1 MKFYTEEN
9 ALIVHSGHETLRI
22 EPWGQDSL
30 RVRATL
36 NPELEP
42 GDWILTRPE
51 AARAD
56 IDLEGP
62 VARITNGH
70 LQARVGEAGVL
81 TFYKDGRQILH
92 EFRRNYNGSETEQSI
107 ALKIDPREFKGI
119 LGGHWRLTARF
130 DSDDSE
136 HFYGMGQYQQPYMD
150 LKGCI
155 LDLGQRNSQISVPFV
170 LSSSGYG
177 LLWNNPSIG
186 RASFARNLTEFTSDC
201 TKQLDYWICAA
212 QTPKDIIRTYTG
224 LTGRAPMMPEH
235 LLGLWQCKL
244 RYRTQEE
251 VLEVARRYHELNIPV
266 DVIVIDFFHW
276 TRQGDWSF
284 DPEYWPDVK
293 GMCDELHSYGMKV
306 MVSVWPTV
314 DKKSSRF
321 WEMKELGYLM
331 QTEQGS
337 FQTYDFQGDCAE
349 VDVFNPE
356 ARKYFWNACRENYYD
371 KGIDMFWLDNIEPDL
386 AVYDYQNFR
395 YYGGT
400 HLEIGNL
407 YPQLVAK
414 AFHDGLKEAGS
425 EDLCLLCR
433 CGWAGNARYGTLI
446 WSGDIQSNFRTLETQ
461 VMQGLNM
468 GIAGIPWWT
477 TDIGGFMTDD
487 YHDPAFIELLLR
499 WFAWAVFTPVL
510 RMHGTRGPLDIE
522 PLSDKDY
529 GGGYLYTGHDNEL
542 WSYGPEA
549 MEIMKKFL
557 KIRLELKPYL
567 TELYREA
574 SETGLPLMRAMMLEF
589 PEDEQCWHLTDQY
602 MLGSRLLVAP
612 VVHQNQTERSVYL
625 PEGTWRDY
633 FDGTLYQGSRTI
645 IVKTPIDRIPVF
657 EKHQSAC

>member
-1 MKFYTEEN
+1 
-9 ALIVHSGHETLRI
+9 
-22 EPWGQDSL
+22 
-30 RVRATL
+30 
-36 NPELEP
+36 
-42 GDWILTRPE
+42 
-51 AARAD
+51 
-56 IDLEGP
+56 
-62 VARITNGH
+62 
-70 LQARVGEAGVL
+70 
-81 TFYKDGRQILH
+81 
-92 EFRRNYNGSETEQSI
+92 
-107 ALKIDPREFKGI
+107 
-119 LGGHWRLTARF
+119 
-130 DSDDSE
+130 
-136 HFYGMGQYQQPYMD
+136 
-150 LKGCI
+150 
-155 LDLGQRNSQISVPFV
+155 
-170 LSSSGYG
+170 
-177 LLWNNPSIG
+177 
-186 RASFARNLTEFTSDC
+186 
-201 TKQLDYWICAA
+201 
-212 QTPKDIIRTYTG
+212 
-224 LTGRAPMMPEH
+224 
-235 LLGLWQCKL
+235 
-244 RYRTQEE
+244 
-251 VLEVARRYHELNIPV
+251 
-266 DVIVIDFFHW
+266 
-276 TRQGDWSF
+276 
-284 DPEYWPDVK
+284 
-293 GMCDELHSYGMKV
+293 
-306 MVSVWPTV
+306 
-314 DKKSSRF
+314 
-321 WEMKELGYLM
+321 M

-425 EDLCLLCR
+425 KDLCLLCR

-645 IVKTPIDRIPVF
+645 TVKTPIDRIPVF

>member
-155 LDLGQRNSQISVPFV
+155 LDRGQRNSQISVPFV

>member
-425 EDLCLLCR
+425 KDLCLLCR

-645 IVKTPIDRIPVF
+645 TVKTPIDRIPVF

>member
-42 GDWILTRPE
+42 GDWILARPE

>member
-186 RASFARNLTEFTSDC
+186 RARFARNLTEFTSDC

-425 EDLCLLCR
+425 KDLCLLCR

-645 IVKTPIDRIPVF
+645 TVKTPIDRIPVF

>member
-356 ARKYFWNACRENYYD
+356 ARMYFWNACRENYYD

-425 EDLCLLCR
+425 KDLCLLCR

-645 IVKTPIDRIPVF
+645 TVKTPIDRIPVF

>member
-136 HFYGMGQYQQPYMD
+136 HFYGMGQYQEPYMD

-425 EDLCLLCR
+425 KDLCLLCR

-645 IVKTPIDRIPVF
+645 TVKTPIDRIPVF

>member
-42 GDWILTRPE
+42 GDWILARPE

-510 RMHGTRGPLDIE
+510 RMHGTRGPLDIK

-645 IVKTPIDRIPVF
+645 TVKTPIDRIPVF

>member
-42 GDWILTRPE
+42 GDWILARPE

-645 IVKTPIDRIPVF
+645 TVKTPIDRIPVF

>member
-51 AARAD
+51 VARAD

-425 EDLCLLCR
+425 KDLCLLCR

-645 IVKTPIDRIPVF
+645 TVKTPIDRIPVF

>member
-276 TRQGDWSF
+276 TRQVDWSF

-425 EDLCLLCR
+425 KDLCLLCR

-645 IVKTPIDRIPVF
+645 TVKTPIDRIPVF

>member
-107 ALKIDPREFKGI
+107 VLKIDPREFKGI

-425 EDLCLLCR
+425 KDLCLLCR

-645 IVKTPIDRIPVF
+645 TVKTPIDRIPVF

>member
-136 HFYGMGQYQQPYMD
+136 HFYGMGQYQQPYID

-425 EDLCLLCR
+425 KDLCLLCR

-589 PEDEQCWHLTDQY
+589 PEDEQCWPLTDQY

-645 IVKTPIDRIPVF
+645 TVKTPIDRIPVF

>member
-42 GDWILTRPE
+42 GDWILARPE

-224 LTGRAPMMPEH
+224 LTARAPMMPEH